1 MTLYI
6 FEAWEKYRENFGLLV
21 ATSFVITLISL
32 GQLVPNDAVKAV
44 FSLIGVFTAS
54 IAYVFVYQKIL
65 GTYKEFKDS
74 LVQGLWAWLA
84 QMVVGIVITVV
95 LLISLVFL
103 LIPPIGRVLTLAAWV
118 AAVAFA
124 AKFMYIPYL
133 AAKGEKFDEILKK
146 SWNTKLRVAL
156 SALAGMFIVGIGIA
170 VVAGIPLL
178 TVIYKIVE
186 AITGPETIWS
196 FLTDPAV
203 AISFLISTVIYLILA
218 PILWMFPLVSGKD
231 AVGE

>member
-6 FEAWEKYRENFGLLV
+6 SEAWEKYRENFGLLV

-32 GQLVPNDAVKAV
+32 GQLVPNEAVKAV

-54 IAYVFVYQKIL
+54 IAYVFIYQKIL
-65 GTYKEFKDS
+65 GTYREFRDS

-84 QMVVGIVITVV
+84 QMVVGIAVAVV
-95 LLISLVFL
+95 LLVSLVFL
-103 LIPPIGRVLTLAAWV
+103 LIPAIGRVLTLAAWI
-118 AAVAFA
+118 AVLVFA

-146 SWNTKLRVAL
+146 SWKAKLGVAF
-156 SALAGMFIVGIGIA
+156 SALLGAFIVGIGIA
-170 VVAGIPLL
+170 ILAGLPLV
-178 TVIYKIVE
+178 TVIYRIVE
-186 AITGPETIWS
+186 VVTGQETIWS

-203 AISFLISTVIYLILA
+203 AISFLISTVIYMILA